1 MLNNLLN
8 LKGVSQL
15 NKKEQQTIKAG
26 TYYGDLCLRLCSGSC
41 SFGHCFEQ
49 ID

>member
-1 MLNNLLN
+1 MLNNILD
-8 LKGVSQL
+8 LKGVTTL

-26 TYYGDLCLRLCSGSC
+26 TYYGDQCLSLCSGRC
-41 SFGHCFEQ
+41 SFGRCFEQ